1 MHAFK
6 NFPRVFFVA
15 AVVACRAKA
24 STELT
29 EEACAQDAFC
39 KMEGFAYAGWSVL
52 VLCYILG
59 LGGMTYLWI
68 RRPSQTSAIGK
79 RLPSLSE
86 SLIENDHSPDVSMK
100 IKSSSSDGRSSSI
113 DNTEKVDDDK
123 TGKEVSYEVEDKNSE
138 TVDV

>member
-1 MHAFK
+1 MRAFK
-6 NFPRVFFVA
+6 TLPLGFFVA
-15 AVVACRAKA
+15 AVVACSAKA

-29 EEACAQDAFC
+29 EADCAQDAFC

-68 RRPSQTSAIGK
+68 RRPSETSAIGK

-113 DNTEKVDDDK
+113 DNTEKVDIDM
-123 TGKEVSYEVEDKNSE
+123 TGEEISNEVEDKNVN

>member
-1 MHAFK
+1 MA
-6 NFPRVFFVA
+6 
-15 AVVACRAKA
+15 
-24 STELT
+24 
-29 EEACAQDAFC
+29 
-39 KMEGFAYAGWSVL
+39 
-52 VLCYILG
+52 
-59 LGGMTYLWI
+59 YLWM

-86 SLIENDHSPDVSMK
+86 SLIENNHSPDVSMK
-100 IKSSSSDGRSSSI
+100 IRSSSSDGRSSSI